1 MLAARD
7 LHRYT
12 RGMRLGTIFALL
24 CLMAGASF
32 AQVPPGVKPI
42 PDALVGQTIREKPLI
57 DTTPTSRQFVAVTG
71 APYSGEEIQE
81 RIQILADGTRTTK
94 RQTRKLF
101 RDGQGRERIERGVT
115 VLVIEIDDPVAGF
128 RFMLDTARKVAR
140 RSKLVVAPPNTVR
153 ALTETPAP
161 GPGAKVVTQSLGTR
175 MIEGVSAVG
184 TLDTTSTSGSNPI
197 VSTVETWRSP
207 ELRMMLLVK
216 SSNPRLGDEETRIV
230 NISRSE
236 PRPELFRPPADYGIV
251 DETPPFTGSSALRPG
266 GSVSMPAAIS
276 RTEPE
281 YTPAARAAGIQ
292 GAVTLSITVGK
303 DGLPRDI
310 RVVKSLDPG
319 LDQKAIEAVTKW
331 RFRPGQKD
339 GQALDVQA
347 TIEVNFRL

>member
-1 MLAARD
+1 
-7 LHRYT
+7 
-12 RGMRLGTIFALL
+12 
-24 CLMAGASF
+24 
-32 AQVPPGVKPI
+32 
-42 PDALVGQTIREKPLI
+42 
-57 DTTPTSRQFVAVTG
+57 
-71 APYSGEEIQE
+71 
-81 RIQILADGTRTTK
+81 
-94 RQTRKLF
+94 
-101 RDGQGRERIERGVT
+101 
-115 VLVIEIDDPVAGF
+115 
-128 RFMLDTARKVAR
+128 
-140 RSKLVVAPPNTVR
+140 
-153 ALTETPAP
+153 
-161 GPGAKVVTQSLGTR
+161 
-175 MIEGVSAVG
+175 
-184 TLDTTSTSGSNPI
+184 

-292 GAVTLSITVGK
+292 GAVTLSIIVGK
-303 DGLPRDI
+303 DGLLRDI